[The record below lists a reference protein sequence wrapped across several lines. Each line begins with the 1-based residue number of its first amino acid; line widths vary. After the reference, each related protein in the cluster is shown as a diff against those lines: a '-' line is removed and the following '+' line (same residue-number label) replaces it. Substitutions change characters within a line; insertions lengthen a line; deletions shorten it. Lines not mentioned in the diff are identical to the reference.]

1 MAWPFVATFIVLLL
15 GVATAAWRYAFEP
28 GVTSVMLVVGLWA
41 LFNLLIAGAALGVV
55 TERRELRRHPRLAV
69 ARRGTIAFDGY
80 TANAGIEN
88 VSAGGCAIR
97 VGAREFA
104 ENSLRL
110 GKSRGR
116 LTIQG
121 AACPSETRTL
131 DVVRT
136 RANWDGDS
144 VVIGLKFDVVTAV
157 DYFVL
162 ADLMYG
168 DADALAAFL
177 AKRRKH
183 MGILRGTVVFLRWS
197 ACEPVRAFYYL
208 FARKHRQ
215 NVARAMSVAAAQA
228 RPAISVNGAVNQGA
242 AAGRHTAEAFGPPVV
257 ESPSIS
263 PGVSAAGSDVSVE
276 GASGLADSAAGSFGD
291 ANALRVSG
299 P

>member
-1 MAWPFVATFIVLLL
+1 
-15 GVATAAWRYAFEP
+15 
-28 GVTSVMLVVGLWA
+28 MLVVGLWA

-80 TANAGIEN
+80 TANAAIEN

-116 LTIQG
+116 LTIEG
-121 AACPSETRTL
+121 AAAPIETQTL
-131 DVVRT
+131 DVIRT
-136 RANWDGDS
+136 RAEWDGDS

-183 MGILRGTVVFLRWS
+183 MGILRGSVVFLRWS

-215 NVARAMSVAAAQA
+215 SVARTMPAAAPA
-228 RPAISVNGAVNQGA
+228 RPAIPVNGAVNRVGT
-242 AAGRHTAEAFGPPVV
+242 AGRRTAEAFAPPVV

-263 PGVSAAGSDVSVE
+263 PGVPAAGCDASVE
-276 GASGLADSAAGSFGD
+276 GARSLVEPSTRGFGG
-291 ANALRVSG
+291 ANALLVPG